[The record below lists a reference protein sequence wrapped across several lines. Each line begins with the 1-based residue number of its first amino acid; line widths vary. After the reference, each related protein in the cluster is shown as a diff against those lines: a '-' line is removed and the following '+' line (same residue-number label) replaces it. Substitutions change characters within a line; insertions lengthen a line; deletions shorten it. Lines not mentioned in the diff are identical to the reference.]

1 MLIFFLQLFLQVSVN
16 YINGSTRVYDCR
28 NTNST
33 NFNVNPTVFV
43 LPGIGNC
50 KNVVASLKFIRTL
63 DWGIIQLVL
72 HISVFLSSFLQSLS
86 TVFYSC
92 TIVQNDLLSY
102 RYCTSFLSRGNQHC
116 HENVPLYHM
125 PNMTSAVTDQLL

>member
-63 DWGIIQLVL
+63 DWGIIHLFY
-72 HISVFLSSFLQSLS
+72 ISPFFFPLNLQSLS

-102 RYCTSFLSRGNQHC
+102 RYGTSFFSRGNQHC

-125 PNMTSAVTDQLL
+125 PNMTLAVTDQLL

>member
-63 DWGIIQLVL
+63 DWGIIHLFYISPFFFPLSYKVSRLCFTPAQLCKMTF
-72 HISVFLSSFLQSLS
+72 FL
-86 TVFYSC
+86 TG
-92 TIVQNDLLSY
+92 TALLSFHGAISTAMKMSHSTT
-102 RYCTSFLSRGNQHC
+102 CPT
-116 HENVPLYHM
+116 
-125 PNMTSAVTDQLL
+125 